1 MYTIDAY
8 FFAIKFML
16 FFEMYEKF
24 IVRSL
29 IVALKKCCK
38 MARYSHWL

>member
-8 FFAIKFML
+8 FFAIKFVL

-24 IVRSL
+24 MVDRL
-29 IVALKKCCK
+29 TVA
-38 MARYSHWL
+38 